1 MNALHIAGLSL
12 WLAFFQDPEADLRA
26 HYEAAKRAQ
35 QAGDLNRAA
44 DEYRDVVRLA
54 PQMAEAHV
62 NLGLMYHALGRLDES
77 IRELQTAERIK
88 PGLVGVSLYLGI
100 GYARLNQP
108 RSALPW
114 LAKAVQQEPGRKEVH
129 TWLASALWDVGS
141 REEAVSELEK
151 TAGAFPADLDCLFL
165 LGEGYRKAAGAI
177 LDRLTE
183 EHPESALAHQ
193 IRAETYAAQGRWD
206 RAARHYEHLCR
217 MAPRDP
223 GARLGLVASLIGQG
237 KLDEAR
243 REARALPEHQREAG
257 VQPGA
262 FVAGLPAHS
271 EAEPKAARALFDQ
284 HDYAGAVR
292 LLRAAQGRSEA
303 GTYLLARSYERLAVV
318 TLERLVALDPE
329 SYRVHQLTA
338 QLAEVREEYEKALAE
353 YRTVETLRPTLSGI
367 HYAIGNTLW
376 RLGRAEEALPE
387 LLHELSA
394 NPNHVAA
401 NAEVGTIYV
410 RQHEAR
416 KAVPF
421 LELALR
427 IEPGLTA
434 ARKDLGKAFYQ
445 LKRYQDAER
454 ELKLALP
461 KDQDG
466 SVHYVLGTVYRDR
479 GETAQAAKVFSEAR
493 QLKAARLAAV
503 SIGEKEP
510 EEPEDVQQ

>member
-1 MNALHIAGLSL
+1 MHALPIGCLAL
-12 WLAFFQDPEADLRA
+12 WAALLQDPQAGLRA
-26 HYEAAKRAQ
+26 HYEAARQAQ
-35 QAGDLNRAA
+35 QAGDLTRAA
-44 DEYRDVVRLA
+44 DEYREVVRLA

-77 IRELQTAERIK
+77 IRELQAAERIK

-100 GYARLNQP
+100 GYARFHQP
-108 RSALPW
+108 RPAIPW
-114 LAKAVQQEPGRKEVH
+114 LTKAVAQEPGRKEAH
-129 TWLASALWDVGS
+129 TWLASALWETGARD
-141 REEAVSELEK
+141 EAVNELEK
-151 TAGAFPADLDCLFL
+151 TAGAFPADADCLFL

-183 EHPESALAHQ
+183 QHPESALAHQ

-217 MAPRDP
+217 IAPQDSN
-223 GARLGLVASLIGQG
+223 ARLGLAAALAGQG
-237 KLDEAR
+237 KLDVR
-243 REARALPEHQREAG
+243 QREAG

-262 FVAGLPAHS
+262 FAAGLPAHS
-271 EAEPKAARALFDQ
+271 PSEPKAARALFDR

-292 LLRAAQGRSEA
+292 LLRAAQARNDA
-303 GTYLLARSYERLAVV
+303 GTYLLARSYERLAVA

-338 QLAEVREEYEKALAE
+338 QLAEARGEYEKALAA
-353 YRTVETLRPTLSGI
+353 YHTVETLRPALSGI
-367 HYAIGNTLW
+367 HYAMGNTLW

-387 LLHELSA
+387 LLRELAA
-394 NPNHVAA
+394 NPNHTAA

-410 RQHEAR
+410 RQHEAG

-421 LELALR
+421 LEAALR
-427 IEPGLTA
+427 FEPGLTA

-445 LKRYQDAER
+445 LKRYRDAER
-454 ELKLALP
+454 ELKLALAN
-461 KDQDG
+461 DHDG
-466 SVHYVLGTVYRDR
+466 SVHYVLGTVYRDT
-479 GETAQAAKVFSEAR
+479 GQAAQAAKVFAEAR
-493 QLKAARLAAV
+493 RRKAARLAEV

-510 EEPEDVQQ
+510 EDAQE